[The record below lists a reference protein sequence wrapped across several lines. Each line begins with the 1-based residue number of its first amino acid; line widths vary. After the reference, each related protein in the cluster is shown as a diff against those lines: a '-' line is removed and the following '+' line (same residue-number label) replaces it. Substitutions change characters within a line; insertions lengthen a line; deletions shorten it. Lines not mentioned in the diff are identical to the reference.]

1 MKKLNLLIAVLVSV
15 SLMGGLVACSKSE
28 EKKEGTTTEQA
39 APAPKVEEAAPA
51 TEQAAPAAT
60 PKEEAKPAA
69 PATEQA
75 APAATPE
82 APKTK

>member
-1 MKKLNLLIAVLVSV
+1 MKKLNLLVAALVSV
-15 SLMGGLVACSKSE
+15 SLMGGLVACSKPE
-28 EKKEGTTTEQA
+28 EKKEGTATEQT

-51 TEQAAPAAT
+51 A
-60 PKEEAKPAA
+60 PAA
-69 PATEQA
+69 PATEQAAPAPA